1 MIKDLP
7 HIKDGSNTP
16 AVVMSSIRFVWEFIR
31 IKINPLIAQRRAVV
45 VVKFLRVWIAFP
57 VRQISSILK
66 MRHAD
71 RGRSLNTFYAFGA
84 ADVKLQK

>member
-7 HIKDGSNTP
+7 GIKDGSNAP
-16 AVVMSSIRFVWEFIR
+16 VVVMSSIQFVWEFIR
-31 IKINPLIAQRRAVV
+31 IEMNPLIAQWRAVV
-45 VVKFLRVWIAFP
+45 VVKFLWVCIAFP

-84 ADVKLQK
+84 ADVKPQK